1 MKARVMAHLR
11 ELGSAFGQ
19 LARRPVSAA
28 LTLSGIGV
36 ALCLPLLLQAMS
48 SNLDRAFA
56 TLPGHPS
63 FTVYLDPSLASGDQ
77 QSLIEAVSGL
87 EGVSGVTRVGR
98 EEGLRGFLES
108 AGLQGLEELMGEN
121 PLPDMLEIAIDGEVD
136 HARLDHLAGWLESR
150 DGVDEVLYDLAWKE
164 RLDAIRDLVRRA
176 LAVFW
181 ALLLAGVGLVIG
193 NSVRL
198 GLVTARDEI
207 EVISL
212 VGGSGSYIR
221 RPYLYHGMLQAL
233 AGAVLAIILA
243 RLIWWQLAA
252 PVARL
257 LSTYAAGAEVR
268 FVPPGDLLML
278 VAAAASIGWTAALVT
293 VNRYLGKV
301 LPR

>member
-1 MKARVMAHLR
+1 MKARILAHLQV
-11 ELGSAFGQ
+11 LGAAVGQ
-19 LARRPVSAA
+19 LARRPLSST

-48 SNLDRAFA
+48 TNLDRAFA
-56 TLPGHPS
+56 SVPGQPS
-63 FTVYLDPSLASGDQ
+63 FTVYLDPSLAVGEQ
-77 QSLIEAVSGL
+77 QALVEAVVGL
-87 EGVSGVTRVGR
+87 EGVSAVTRVGR
-98 EEGLRGFLES
+98 EEGLRDFLES

-121 PLPDMLEIAIDGEVD
+121 PLPDMLEVAVDGSVD

-164 RLDAIRDLVRRA
+164 RLDAIRDLVRRS

-181 ALLLAGVGLVIG
+181 TLLLAGVALVIG

-212 VGGSGSYIR
+212 VGGSGAYIR
-221 RPYLYHGMLQAL
+221 RPYLYQGMLQAL
-233 AGAVLAIILA
+233 GGALLAIIVA
-243 RLIWWQLAA
+243 RLIWWRLAA
-252 PVARL
+252 PVAQL
-257 LSTYAAGAEVR
+257 LDTYAAGAEVR
-268 FVPPGDLLML
+268 FVPPMDLLML
-278 VAAAASIGWTAALVT
+278 AVVASSIGWAAALVT